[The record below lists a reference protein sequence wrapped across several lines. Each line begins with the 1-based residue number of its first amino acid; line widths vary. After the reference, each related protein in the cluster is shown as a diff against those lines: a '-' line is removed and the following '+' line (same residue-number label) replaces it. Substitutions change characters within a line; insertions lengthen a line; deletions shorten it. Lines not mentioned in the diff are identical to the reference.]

1 MKKQGLKTEGFQ
13 DQFSSFLDSFWVD
26 FRVKLS
32 PEPLP
37 ERGRF
42 FQKKMG
48 AKKSIKNR
56 KKNGPRGYAH
66 H

>member
-13 DQFSSFLDSFWVD
+13 DQFSWILDGFSVD
-26 FRVKLS
+26 FRVKLG

-42 FQKKMG
+42 FDQKMVANKNDEKSKKIE
-48 AKKSIKNR
+48 AKR
-56 KKNGPRGYAH
+56 L
-66 H
+66 